1 MKAPPMTTRIDLVSR
16 LRIKADMISLGE
28 RISWGSDSEIM
39 HEAASALEAKDAEI
53 ARLRSILCEC
63 AAAIG
68 NGAAMSPICSLE
80 FMSHLPAEI
89 VANAEKRKSR
99 ISDLERQ
106 LAEAMEVLEFYA
118 SPFEYVQNH
127 RLDEQ
132 TPDFYDELN
141 TGERAQNFL
150 AAAAIRGGAK

>member
-1 MKAPPMTTRIDLVSR
+1 MAMTFNAGIEAAALNMTTRDDLVRR
-16 LRIKADMISLGE
+16 LRQQARNRTGRFGTGAHTVTVE
-28 RISWGSDSEIM
+28 WQ
-39 HEAASALEAKDAEI
+39 AA
-53 ARLRSILCEC
+53 
-63 AAAIG
+63 
-68 NGAAMSPICSLE
+68 N
-80 FMSHLPAEI
+80 
-89 VANAEKRKSR
+89 R

-150 AAAAIRGGAK
+150 DAAAIRGGAK